1 MLRFSK
7 LVSYVVV
14 AALVLAGSM
23 VIGPTVGSTEELKIA
38 HFMSPKHPMDR
49 FLMRPWAKEIAK
61 ITNNDLTARIY
72 PGGELGKGPR
82 AQFKRAVDG
91 VADITFGLQGYTSKQ
106 FPRTTLIELP
116 AVAPDGI
123 VATEKLWDIYDRYL
137 AGEYKRVKTLAI
149 WGAESPVLMT
159 KNKAIRK
166 ISDIKGLKIRTPSK
180 AQAALIRAL
189 GATPVAMP
197 VTRMYNALNTGVV
210 DALMVPPSVILSFK
224 IGEVAKYYTTGLPF
238 GRSPFFLL
246 MNLPKWESLSASQK
260 AAINKTT
267 GRGLSIKGAKF
278 YEKAGAKGLK
288 SVSKGGKHEVITF
301 SPDEVKKG
309 TAILLKAR
317 IKIVAD
323 LEKKGIPAKAI
334 LAALGARN

>member
-1 MLRFSK
+1 MVRLSRF
-7 LVSYVVV
+7 VSYVVV

-91 VADITFGLQGYTSKQ
+91 IADITFGLQGYTSKQ

>member
-1 MLRFSK
+1 MGISSK
-7 LVSYVVV
+7 ICCYVAVT
-14 AALVLAGSM
+14 ALVLTGSM
-23 VIGPTVGSTEELKIA
+23 VVGPSAGFTEELKIA

-61 ITNNDLTARIY
+61 VTNSNLTARIY

-91 VADITFGLQGYTSKQ
+91 IADITFGLQGYTSKQ

-116 AVAPDGI
+116 AVAPNA
-123 VATEKLWDIYDRYL
+123 VEATKRLWDVYDKYL
-137 AGEYKRVKTLAI
+137 ASEYKRVKTLAI
-149 WGAESPVLMT
+149 WNAESPILMT
-159 KNKAIRK
+159 KDKPIRK
-166 ISDIKGLKIRTPSK
+166 ISDINWLKIRTPSK
-180 AQAALIRAL
+180 GQEDLIKAL

-238 GRSPFFLL
+238 GRSPFFLV
-246 MNLPKWESLSASQK
+246 MNRSKWESLSASQK
-260 AAINKTT
+260 AAVNKTT

-278 YEKAGAKGLK
+278 YEKAGAKGLNSVRK
-288 SVSKGGKHEVITF
+288 SGRHEVIAF
-301 SPDEVKKG
+301 SSDEVKKG
-309 TAILLKAR
+309 TALLLKAR
-317 IKIVAD
+317 KKIVAD

-334 LAALGARN
+334 LAAMAAGN

>member
-1 MLRFSK
+1 MVRLSRF
-7 LVSYVVV
+7 VSYVTFAAVV
-14 AALVLAGSM
+14 LTCSLVVGPSAGF
-23 VIGPTVGSTEELKIA
+23 TEELKIA

-91 VADITFGLQGYTSKQ
+91 IADITFGLQGYTSKQ

-123 VATEKLWDIYDRYL
+123 VATKRLWDIYDRYL
-137 AGEYKRVKTLAI
+137 AVEYKRVKTLAI
-149 WGAESPVLMT
+149 WGAESPILMT
-159 KNKAIRK
+159 KNKPIRK

-180 AQAALIRAL
+180 GQAGLIKAL

-210 DALMVPPSVILSFK
+210 DALMVPPSVIISFK

-267 GRGLSIKGAKF
+267 GQGLSLKGAKF

-301 SPDEVKKG
+301 SSDEVKKG
-309 TAILLKAR
+309 TALLLKGR
-317 IKIVAD
+317 KKIVTD

-334 LAALGARN
+334 LAAMGVVS

>member
-7 LVSYVVV
+7 LVSYVAV
-14 AALVLAGSM
+14 AAVALAGFI
-23 VIGPTVGSTEELKIA
+23 VVGPSAGFTEELRIA

-116 AVAPDGI
+116 SVAPDGI
-123 VATEKLWDIYDRYL
+123 VATKMLWKIYDQYL
-137 AGEYKRVKTLAI
+137 AVEYKRVKTLAI
-149 WGAESPVLMT
+149 WGAESPILMT

-180 AQAALIRAL
+180 GQAGLIRAL

-210 DALMVPPSVILSFK
+210 DALMVPPSVIISFK

-246 MNLPKWESLSASQK
+246 MNLQKWESLSASQK

-267 GRGLSIKGAKF
+267 GQVLSIKGAKF

-301 SPDEVKKG
+301 SSDEVKKG
-309 TAILLKAR
+309 TVLLLKGR
-317 IKIVAD
+317 DKIVAD

-334 LAALGARN
+334 LAALGAGN

>member
-1 MLRFSK
+1 MVRLSRF
-7 LVSYVVV
+7 VSYVAV
-14 AALVLAGSM
+14 AAVALAGFI
-23 VIGPTVGSTEELKIA
+23 VVGPSAGFTEELKIA

-91 VADITFGLQGYTSKQ
+91 IADITFGLQGYTSKQ

-116 AVAPDGI
+116 AVAPNA
-123 VATEKLWDIYDRYL
+123 VEATKRLWDVYDKYL
-137 AGEYKRVKTLAI
+137 ASEYKRVKTLAI
-149 WGAESPVLMT
+149 WNAESPILMT
-159 KNKAIRK
+159 KNKPIRK

-180 AQAALIRAL
+180 AQADLIKAL

-210 DALMVPPSVILSFK
+210 DALMVPASVIRSFK

-238 GRSPFFLL
+238 GQSPFFLL
-246 MNLPKWESLSASQK
+246 MNRPKWESLSASQK
-260 AAINKTT
+260 AAVNKTT
-267 GRGLSIKGAKF
+267 GRGLSLKGAKF

-288 SVSKGGKHEVITF
+288 SVSKGGKHEVI
-301 SPDEVKKG
+301 SLSSDEVKKG
-309 TAILLKAR
+309 TALLIKAR
-317 IKIVAD
+317 KKIVAD
-323 LEKKGIPAKAI
+323 LEKKGIPAKEI
-334 LAALGARN
+334 LAAMAAGN

>member
-1 MLRFSK
+1 
-7 LVSYVVV
+7 
-14 AALVLAGSM
+14 
-23 VIGPTVGSTEELKIA
+23 
-38 HFMSPKHPMDR
+38 
-49 FLMRPWAKEIAK
+49 MRPWAKEIAK

>member
-7 LVSYVVV
+7 LISF
-14 AALVLAGSM
+14 AALIAFVLTASA
-23 VIGPTVGSTEELKIA
+23 VIVPTVGSTEELKLA

-49 FLMRPWAKEIAK
+49 FLMRPWSKEIAK
-61 ITNNDLTARIY
+61 ITNNDLTVRIY

-106 FPRTTLIELP
+106 FRRTTLIELP
-116 AVAPDGI
+116 AVSPNA
-123 VATEKLWDIYDRYL
+123 VEATKRIWEVYDKYL
-137 AGEYKRVKTLAI
+137 AVEYKRVKTLAI
-149 WGAESPVLMT
+149 WGAESPILMT
-159 KNKAIRK
+159 KNKPIRK

-180 AQAALIRAL
+180 GQAGLIKAL

-210 DALMVPPSVILSFK
+210 DALMVPPSVIISFK
-224 IGEVAKYYTTGLPF
+224 IAEVAKYYTTGLPF

-246 MNLPKWESLSASQK
+246 MNRSKWESLSASQK
-260 AAINKTT
+260 AAVNKTT

-278 YEKAGAKGLK
+278 YEKAGAKGLNSVRK
-288 SVSKGGKHEVITF
+288 SGRHEIIAF
-301 SPDEVKKG
+301 SSDEVKKG
-309 TAILLKAR
+309 TALLLKAR
-317 IKIVAD
+317 KKIVAD
-323 LEKKGIPAKAI
+323 LEKKGIPAKEI
-334 LAALGARN
+334 LAAMAAGN

>member
-1 MLRFSK
+1 MVRLSRI
-7 LVSYVVV
+7 VSYVTFAAV
-14 AALVLAGSM
+14 ALAGFI
-23 VIGPTVGSTEELKIA
+23 VVGPSAGSTEELKLA

-49 FLMRPWAKEIAK
+49 FLMRPWSKEIAK
-61 ITNNDLTARIY
+61 ITNNSLTVRIY
-72 PGGELGKGPR
+72 PAGELGKGPR
-82 AQFKRAVDG
+82 DQFKRAVGG
-91 VADITFGLQGYTSKQ
+91 VADITFGLQGYTAKQ

-116 AVAPDGI
+116 GVAPDA
-123 VATEKLWDIYDRYL
+123 VEATKKIWDVFDKYL
-137 AGEYKRVKTLAI
+137 ASEYKRVKALAI
-149 WGAESPVLMT
+149 WGNEGPVLMT
-159 KNKAIRK
+159 KNKPIRK

-210 DALMVPPSVILSFK
+210 DALMVPPSVIISFK

-238 GRSPFFLL
+238 GRSPFFLV
-246 MNLPKWESLSASQK
+246 MNRSKWESLSADQK
-260 AAINKTT
+260 AAIAKTT
-267 GRGLSIKGAKF
+267 GRVLSIKGAKG

-309 TAILLKAR
+309 TALLLKAR
-317 IKIVAD
+317 GKIVAD

-334 LAALGARN
+334 LAAMGAGN

>member
-1 MLRFSK
+1 MVRLSRF
-7 LVSYVVV
+7 VSYAVI
-14 AALVLAGSM
+14 APLVLVGSM
-23 VIGPTVGSTEELKIA
+23 AILPSAGFTEELKIA

-116 AVAPDGI
+116 SVAPDGI
-123 VATEKLWDIYDRYL
+123 VATKRLWKIYDRYL
-137 AGEYKRVKTLAI
+137 AVEYKRVKTLAI
-149 WGAESPVLMT
+149 WGAESPILMT

-180 AQAALIRAL
+180 GQAGLIRAL

-210 DALMVPPSVILSFK
+210 DALMVPPSVIISFK

-246 MNLPKWESLSASQK
+246 MNLQKWESLSASQK

-267 GRGLSIKGAKF
+267 GQGLSIKGAKF

-301 SPDEVKKG
+301 SSDEVKKG
-309 TAILLKAR
+309 TALLLKGR
-317 IKIVAD
+317 DKIVAD

-334 LAALGARN
+334 LAALGAGN

>member
-1 MLRFSK
+1 MGISSK
-7 LVSYVVV
+7 ICCYVAVT
-14 AALVLAGSM
+14 ALVLTGSM
-23 VIGPTVGSTEELKIA
+23 VVGPSAGFTEELKIA

-91 VADITFGLQGYTSKQ
+91 IADITFGLQGYTSKQ

-123 VATEKLWDIYDRYL
+123 VATKRLWEIYDRYL
-137 AGEYKRVKTLAI
+137 AVEYKRVKTLAI
-149 WGAESPVLMT
+149 WGAESPILMT
-159 KNKAIRK
+159 KNKPIRK

-180 AQAALIRAL
+180 GQAGLIKAL

-210 DALMVPPSVILSFK
+210 DALMVPPSVIISFK

-267 GRGLSIKGAKF
+267 GQGLSLKGAKF
-278 YEKAGAKGLK
+278 YEKAGAKGLN

-301 SPDEVKKG
+301 SSDEVKKG
-309 TAILLKAR
+309 TALLLKGR
-317 IKIVAD
+317 KKIVTD

-334 LAALGARN
+334 LAAMGVVS

>member
-1 MLRFSK
+1 MVRFSK
-7 LVSYVVV
+7 IVCYVIV
-14 AALVLAGSM
+14 AVLVLAGSM

-116 AVAPDGI
+116 SVAPDGI
-123 VATEKLWDIYDRYL
+123 VATKGLWKIYDKYL
-137 AGEYKRVKTLAI
+137 AVEYKRVKTLAI
-149 WGAESPVLMT
+149 WGAESPILMT

-180 AQAALIRAL
+180 GQAGLIRAL

-210 DALMVPPSVILSFK
+210 DALMVPPSVIISFK

-246 MNLPKWESLSASQK
+246 MNLSKWESLSASQK
-260 AAINKTT
+260 AAIHKTT
-267 GRGLSIKGAKF
+267 GQGLSIKGAKF

-301 SPDEVKKG
+301 SSDEVKKG
-309 TAILLKAR
+309 TALLLKGR
-317 IKIVAD
+317 DKIVAD

-334 LAALGARN
+334 LAAMGAGN

>member
-1 MLRFSK
+1 M
-7 LVSYVVV
+7 VVGPS
-14 AALVLAGSM
+14 AGF
-23 VIGPTVGSTEELKIA
+23 TEELKIA

-91 VADITFGLQGYTSKQ
+91 IADITFGLQGYTSKQ

-116 AVAPDGI
+116 VVAPDGI
-123 VATEKLWDIYDRYL
+123 VATKRLWDIYDRYL
-137 AGEYKRVKTLAI
+137 AVEYKRVKTLAI
-149 WGAESPVLMT
+149 WGAESPILMT
-159 KNKAIRK
+159 KNKPIRK

-180 AQAALIRAL
+180 GQAGLIKAL

-210 DALMVPPSVILSFK
+210 DALMVPPSVIISFK

-267 GRGLSIKGAKF
+267 GQGLSLKGAKF
-278 YEKAGAKGLK
+278 YDKAGAKGLK

-301 SPDEVKKG
+301 SSDEVKKG
-309 TAILLKAR
+309 TALLLKGR
-317 IKIVAD
+317 KKIVAG

-334 LAALGARN
+334 LAAMGAGN

>member
-1 MLRFSK
+1 M
-7 LVSYVVV
+7 VVGPS
-14 AALVLAGSM
+14 AGF
-23 VIGPTVGSTEELKIA
+23 TEELKIA

-61 ITNNDLTARIY
+61 VTNNDLTARIY

-123 VATEKLWDIYDRYL
+123 VATNRLWDVYDKYL
-137 AGEYKRVKTLAI
+137 AVEYKRVKTLAI
-149 WGAESPVLMT
+149 WGAESPILMT
-159 KNKAIRK
+159 KNKPIRK
-166 ISDIKGLKIRTPSK
+166 VSDIKGLKIRTPSK
-180 AQAALIRAL
+180 GQAGLIKAL

-246 MNLPKWESLSASQK
+246 MNRSKWESLSASQK
-260 AAINKTT
+260 AAVNKTT
-267 GRGLSIKGAKF
+267 GRGLSLKGAKF
-278 YEKAGAKGLK
+278 YDKAGAKGLK

-301 SPDEVKKG
+301 SSDEVKKG
-309 TAILLKAR
+309 TALLLKAR
-317 IKIVAD
+317 KKIVAD
-323 LEKKGIPAKAI
+323 LEKKGIPAKGI
-334 LAALGARN
+334 LAAMAAAGN

>member
-1 MLRFSK
+1 MVRLSRF
-7 LVSYVVV
+7 VSYVVV

>member
-1 MLRFSK
+1 MVRLSK
-7 LVSYVVV
+7 LVSYVAV
-14 AALVLAGSM
+14 AAVVLAGFI
-23 VIGPTVGSTEELKIA
+23 VVGPSAGSTEELKIA

-116 AVAPDGI
+116 SVAPDGI
-123 VATEKLWDIYDRYL
+123 VATKRLWEIYDRYL
-137 AGEYKRVKTLAI
+137 AVEYKRVKTLAI
-149 WGAESPVLMT
+149 WGAESPILMT

-180 AQAALIRAL
+180 GQAGLIRAL

-210 DALMVPPSVILSFK
+210 DALMVPPSVIISFK

-246 MNLPKWESLSASQK
+246 MNLAKWESLSASQK

-267 GRGLSIKGAKF
+267 GQGLSLKGAKF

-301 SPDEVKKG
+301 SSDEVKKG
-309 TAILLKAR
+309 TALLLKGR
-317 IKIVAD
+317 GKIVAD

-334 LAALGARN
+334 LAAMGAGN

>member
-1 MLRFSK
+1 MVRLSRF
-7 LVSYVVV
+7 VSYVAV
-14 AALVLAGSM
+14 AAVALAGFI
-23 VIGPTVGSTEELKIA
+23 VVGPSAGSTEELKIA